1 MLVFEFRAYAKSAQF
16 VAIDEAIRATQFIRN
31 KCIRFWMDNP
41 KVGKYEL
48 SKQCAILAA
57 EFPFANNLNSMARQ
71 AAAERA
77 WAAISRFYDN
87 CKKRLAPVGFPD
99 AKSGCAPDGFPVQKS
114 APSSETR
121 QKISGLKAKSAVLGF
136 PQVEHLFKTGFPS
149 FQKDNRSVE
158 YKTTGWKLAED
169 RKSITITDKIGIGKL
184 RLKGTRDLNF
194 YQPDQI
200 KRVRLVK
207 RADGYYVQFCI
218 SVDREETILPTKNTV
233 GLDMG
238 LNHFYTDSSGEQVEN
253 PRFYRKAEK
262 SMKRSQRLVSRKK
275 KSSSNRRKARVKL
288 SKIHLKISRQRK
300 DHAIKLARCVVQS
313 NDLIA
318 YENLSVKNMAR
329 NHCLAKSISDA
340 GWYQFRVWLE
350 YFGKVFGRATV
361 AVNPA
366 YTSQECS
373 SCGVIVKK
381 SLSTRTH
388 VCQCGCVLDRDE
400 NAAINIL
407 NKGLSTVG
415 HTGRSALDADNAW
428 GDTPST
434 LAGEN
439 LSGQGM
445 SRSQE
450 SPV

>member
-1 MLVFEFRAYAKSAQF
+1 MLVFEFKTYGKPVQF

-31 KCIRFWMDNP
+31 KCIRYWMENP
-41 KVGKYEL
+41 KVSKYDL
-48 SKQCAILAA
+48 NKQCAVLAA

-71 AAAERA
+71 SAAERA

-87 CKKRLAPVGFPD
+87 CKKKV
-99 AKSGCAPDGFPVQKS
+99 
-114 APSSETR
+114 
-121 QKISGLKAKSAVLGF
+121 SGLK
-136 PQVEHLFKTGFPS
+136 GFPS

-184 RLKGTRDLNF
+184 KLKGTRDLNF

-207 RADGYYVQFCI
+207 RADGYYAQFCI
-218 SVDREETILPTKNTV
+218 SVDREEVISPTKNTISV
-233 GLDMG
+233 DMG
-238 LNHFYTDSSGEQVEN
+238 LNHFYTDSNGEQVEN

-262 SMKRSQRLVSRKK
+262 SMKRSQRLVSRRVKG
-275 KSSSNRRKARVKL
+275 SNNFRKARVKL
-288 SKIHLKISRQRK
+288 SRIHLKISRQRK
-300 DHAIKLARCVVQS
+300 DHAIKLARCVVRS
-313 NDLIA
+313 NDLIV
-318 YENLSVKNMAR
+318 YEDLRVRNMVK

-373 SCGVIVKK
+373 SCGAIVKK

-415 HTGRSALDADNAW
+415 HTGRSALDADNAQ
-428 GDTPST
+428 GDSSST
-434 LAGEN
+434 FVGAN
-439 LSGQGM
+439 LRGQDG
-445 SRSQE
+445 SSI
-450 SPV
+450 